1 MIHLDQMDIYKDLI
15 LEQFYFSSINFVF
28 CSVVDCPVLNIL
40 YVSAFKVKLYL
51 I

>member
-15 LEQFYFSSINFVF
+15 LEQFYFSSINFDVVT
-28 CSVVDCPVLNIL
+28 VVDCPVLNIL
-40 YVSAFKVKLYL
+40 DVSAFKVKLYL